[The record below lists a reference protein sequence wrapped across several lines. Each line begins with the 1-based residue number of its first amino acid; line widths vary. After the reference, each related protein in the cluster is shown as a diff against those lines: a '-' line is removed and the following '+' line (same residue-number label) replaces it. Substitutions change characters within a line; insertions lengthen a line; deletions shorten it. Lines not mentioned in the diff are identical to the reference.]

1 VDGRDAE
8 VLADLEQQLFPE
20 AVRRFR
26 RRWWAATAGLAA
38 GTVAGAVLLGLLVL
52 PVLLVVLLAGGL
64 VAVARVTDRSAPAPG
79 RRLARGHLRRARHPA
94 GCSTKS

>member
-1 VDGRDAE
+1 VDGHDAE

-38 GTVAGAVLLGLLVL
+38 GTAAGAVLGGLLVL
-52 PVLLVVLLAGGL
+52 PVLLAVLLAGGL
-64 VAVARVTDRSAPAPG
+64 VVVSRVTEAPAPAG
-79 RRLARGHLRRARHPA
+79 RRPGRGHLRRVRHPA
-94 GCSTKS
+94 ACSTKS